1 MKAKIRR
8 RYLALKIDS
17 EGKISQKELMDAIW
31 DAVLRLYGEYGASK
45 TSLALIEYD
54 VEKNLAIIRVAHAE
68 IENIRAA
75 IATITEVAAKPAAV
89 HILTVSGTI
98 KKLRK
103 KLELSMAFKP

>member
-17 EGKISQKELMDAIW
+17 KEKIGQKELMNAVW

-45 TSLALIEYD
+45 TSLALVEYNA
-54 VEKNLAIIRVAHAE
+54 EKSLAIIRVAHTE
-68 IENIRAA
+68 TEKVRAA
-75 IATITEVAAKPAAV
+75 IATITEIASKSAAV

-103 KLELSMAFKP
+103 ELETA

>member
-17 EGKISQKELMDAIW
+17 KEKIGQKELMDAIW
-31 DAVLRLYGEYGASK
+31 EAIVKLYGEYGASK
-45 TSLALIEYD
+45 TNLALIEYNAERD
-54 VEKNLAIIRVAHAE
+54 VAIIRVAHTE

-89 HILTVSGTI
+89 HILTISGTI

-103 KLELSMAFKP
+103 KLEYSPLKP

>member
-8 RYLALKIDS
+8 RYLALEIDS
-17 EGKISQKELMDAIW
+17 KGKIGQKELMDAIW

-45 TSLALIEYD
+45 TGLALIEHD
-54 VEKNLAIIRVAHAE
+54 AEKNLAIIRAAHTE
-68 IENIRAA
+68 TEKIRAA

-89 HILTVSGTI
+89 HILTASGTL

-103 KLELSMAFKP
+103 KLETLKP